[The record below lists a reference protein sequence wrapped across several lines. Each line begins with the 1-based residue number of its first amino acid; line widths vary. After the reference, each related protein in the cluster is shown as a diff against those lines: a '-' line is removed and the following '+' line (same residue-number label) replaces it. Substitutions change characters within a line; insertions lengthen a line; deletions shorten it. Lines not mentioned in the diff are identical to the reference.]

1 MYCPSCG
8 NEIAVELKY
17 CSRCGANLSLPATN
31 TQLVSVAPVKLGIP
45 SVVLGATIILG
56 LLIITAGAAQ
66 MAIVGVPAVA
76 VVWMALFGAATLFG
90 CTAMMIRF
98 WTKLIALQRETFST
112 PQLTHPP
119 VQSVIER
126 PAAQLPPRFE
136 SIGSVTENTTR
147 TFSPVYSEMA
157 DRGTKERL

>member
-17 CSRCGANLSLPATN
+17 CNRCGANLSLPVSN
-31 TQLVSVAPVKLGIP
+31 SQLVQVPPVKLAVP

-56 LLIITAGAAQ
+56 LLIITVGAAQ
-66 MAIVGVPAVA
+66 MAIVGVPPVA
-76 VVWMALFGAATLFG
+76 VVWLALFGAATLFG

-98 WTKLIALQRETFST
+98 WTKLISLQRESITTS
-112 PQLTHPP
+112 QVIRPP
-119 VQSVIER
+119 AQMVER
-126 PAAQLPPRFE
+126 PPTPQLPPRFD
-136 SIGSVTENTTR
+136 SVTSVTENTTR

-157 DRGTKERL
+157 DRGTKEH